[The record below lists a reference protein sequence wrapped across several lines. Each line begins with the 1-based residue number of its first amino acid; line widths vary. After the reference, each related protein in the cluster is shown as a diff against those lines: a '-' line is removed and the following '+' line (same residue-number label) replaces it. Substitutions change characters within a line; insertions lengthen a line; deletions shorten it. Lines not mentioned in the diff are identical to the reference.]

1 MVKCIVDIIIRSVIE
16 INELLKNKSI
26 KKYSESKII
35 NKSGDAVHKLDLKAN
50 EILKTNL
57 AKSEL
62 IYAIGS
68 EEEEDFVFLNKN
80 GKYIVA
86 FDPLDGSGNI
96 DLGLNTGT
104 IFGIFDI
111 SNNKN
116 KMIKNGRNLI
126 YSGYALYGSNI
137 QIILANMETVEYF
150 NIINGIIHLVDNN
163 LKLNNDI
170 NSKFYCTN
178 ESNKNI
184 WLHDKTKTFIDKL
197 IKNGKSCRWS
207 GCMVSDIHRILL
219 SSGVF
224 AYPSNE
230 KNKRGKLRLLYECYP
245 MAFIIE
251 KMGGKA
257 IIENDMIDIL
267 DYNFTHMNKHEKIP
281 VIYSSFNDLQYY

>member
-1 MVKCIVDIIIRSVIE
+1 MVKCIIDIIIRSVIE
-16 INELLKNKSI
+16 INDFLKNKSI

-35 NKSGDAVHKLDLKAN
+35 NKSGDIVHKLDLQAN
-50 EILKTNL
+50 EILKNNL

-68 EEEEDFVFLNKN
+68 EEEEEFLILNKN
-80 GKYIVA
+80 GKYTIV
-86 FDPLDGSGNI
+86 FDPLDGSSNI

-116 KMIKNGRNLI
+116 KMIKNGRDLI
-126 YSGYALYGSNI
+126 CSGYALYGSNI
-137 QIILANMETVEYF
+137 QMIIANIDTVEFF
-150 NIINGIIHLVDNN
+150 NIIDGIIYLIDDNFKIDNN
-163 LKLNNDI
+163 VH
-170 NSKFYCTN
+170 SKFYCIN
-178 ESNKNI
+178 ESNKSI
-184 WLHDKTKTFIDKL
+184 WLYDKTKIFIDKL
-197 IKNGKSCRWS
+197 VKKGKSCRWS

-224 AYPSNE
+224 AYPCNE

-245 MAFIIE
+245 IAFIIE

-257 IIENDMIDIL
+257 IIENDMINII
-267 DYNFTHMNKHEKIP
+267 DYNFTYSNKHEKIP
-281 VIYSSFNDLQYY
+281 VIYSSLNDLELY

>member
-1 MVKCIVDIIIRSVIE
+1 MVKCIVDIIIQSVME

-26 KKYSESKII
+26 KKYGDSKII
-35 NKSGDAVHKLDLKAN
+35 NKSGDTVHKLDLKAN

-57 AKSEL
+57 AKSQL

-68 EEEEDFVFLNKN
+68 EEEEDFLILNKN

-111 SNNKN
+111 SNNIN
-116 KMIKNGRNLI
+116 RMIKNGRDLV

-150 NIINGIIHLVDNN
+150 NIINGIIHLIDDN
-163 LKLNNDI
+163 LKINN
-170 NSKFYCTN
+170 NVKSKFYCAN

-184 WLHDKTKTFIDKL
+184 WLYNKTKNFIDKL

-245 MAFIIE
+245 MAFILE

-257 IIENDMIDIL
+257 IVENDMINIL
-267 DYNFTHMNKHEKIP
+267 DYKFTHSNKHEKIP
-281 VIYSSFNDLQYY
+281 VIYSCLDDFKNY